1 MASVTGVD
9 CKNGSA
15 LFDRFTMDNYH
26 WIKISGIP
34 GDSMAKNTSVTPVD
48 YFDEFIAHQLQS
60 GRYGLASEVIRAAL
74 RMLEKSETR
83 LERPGTCWRKGNKA
97 ALQITAILPL
107 LQNWMTE
114 TANVFQVIGESKK
127 RP

>member
-1 MASVTGVD
+1 
-9 CKNGSA
+9 
-15 LFDRFTMDNYH
+15 
-26 WIKISGIP
+26 
-34 GDSMAKNTSVTPVD
+34 MAKNTSVTPVD
-48 YFDEFIAHQLQS
+48 HFDEFIAHQLQS
-60 GRYGLASEVIRAAL
+60 GRYVSASEVIRAAL

-127 RP
+127 RS